1 MYNVFDVIRKDACM
15 YLYLGKYKIYEN
27 NRLIDNYRYNSDD
40 CHIYVD
46 ISRMPKYDNN
56 NIFFFDNYLF
66 KFYKSKLYGVDIVS
80 RLPMNVN
87 DDINLIFRDKSF
99 VARNRVNGINPNDIK
114 LLSNI
119 SEENYVDVIKTINN
133 VEDLFLEFIYDK
145 KRKIYINIINYFDK
159 KYHLKFIND
168 DFIFSI
174 LNPLISELI
183 SNNPCRFNN
192 GKNDFTINTE
202 KSFNIALNGFQEE
215 IILYLLKNFRI
226 DDNGLV
232 L

>member
-1 MYNVFDVIRKDACM
+1 MYNVFDVIRKDAYM
-15 YLYLGKYKIYEN
+15 YLYLGKYKIMEN
-27 NRLIDNYRYNSDD
+27 NRLIDNYRYNDIDS
-40 CHIYVD
+40 HIYVEV
-46 ISRMPKYDNN
+46 SKVPKYDKNS
-56 NIFFFDNYLF
+56 IIFFDNYMF
-66 KFYKSKLYGVDIVS
+66 KFYKSKMYGVDIVS
-80 RLPMNVN
+80 RLPMNLY
-87 DDINLIFRDKSF
+87 DDINLIFKDKRF
-99 VARNRVNGINPNDIK
+99 VAKTRINGINPNDIK

-119 SEENYVDVIKTINN
+119 NEENYVDVIKNINN

-145 KRKIYINIINYFDK
+145 RRKIYISVINYFDK

-183 SNNPCRFNN
+183 NNNPCRFDSS
-192 GKNDFTINTE
+192 KNDFTINTE

-215 IILYLLKNFRI
+215 IILYLLKKYRI
-226 DDNGLV
+226 DDNEKV